1 MVEQITQQEFNS
13 VLKNNSFVIV
23 DYFAEW
29 CGPCKMMHSIYEDTA
44 NKYSNIKFVKVNVDD
59 NLDLAA
65 SQNIQVVPTFVAYKN
80 GQEAAR
86 ITGYNPPQQ
95 FNNFIEA
102 L

>member
-1 MVEQITQQEFNS
+1 MVEQITQQQFNS
-13 VLKNNSFVIV
+13 VLQKNTMVVV

-29 CGPCKMMHSIYEDTA
+29 CGPCKMMHSIYEEAA
-44 NKYSNIKFVKVNVDD
+44 NKYSNIKFVRVDVDD

-80 GQEAAR
+80 GQEVAR
-86 ITGYNPPQQ
+86 TTGYNPPEQ
-95 FNNFIEA
+95 FNNFIET